1 MDFGLSDDQ
10 ELLRQSARD
19 FLARECP
26 PSMVRQI
33 AEGPTGVSESLDRK
47 IAEMGWTGVL
57 IPESHGGLGL
67 GMLEMAVL
75 LGEFGRASVP
85 GAFFFSAVLATMAI
99 VRAADR
105 RQKQEWLPKLAS
117 GQSTATLALLEESDR
132 LDPTGIP
139 ARATRS
145 GSGYRLSVKK
155 LFVPY
160 AHAVDWLVPACRT
173 AGAHPPAPRPPLSLD
188 PHAPRRPPP

>member
-1 MDFGLSDDQ
+1 M
-10 ELLRQSARD
+10 
-19 FLARECP
+19 
-26 PSMVRQI
+26 
-33 AEGPTGVSESLDRK
+33 SESLDRK

-132 LDPTGIP
+132 LDPAGIR
-139 ARATRS
+139 ARAKRS
-145 GSGYRLSVKK
+145 GSGYHLSGKK

-160 AHAVDWLVPACRT
+160 AHAVDWLLT
-173 AGAHPPAPRPPLSLD
+173 AFSFQGISDRVARSYMEKHGTASWSAIPFNCAGCS
-188 PHAPRRPPP
+188 ASS